1 MLTGSLIRVFWS
13 GCLLVV
19 FAASAAAQTHP
30 VDGIDARADT
40 AALGRQLGD
49 ADPLVRQKAA
59 EALARLAATDQQK
72 LIEGYYIQEKNR
84 TVRLALDWALYRV
97 GKEAALYRIVR
108 ELDSNRHDQAVGY
121 LKQVD
126 SPDVLYPFLKR
137 EDNKPRVLVGLLEV
151 LAQTGNAETRP
162 QLEQF
167 RDSFV
172 PGVAAAA
179 EKALEEL
186 DSRLGQP
193 NGANPARPRV
203 VSKPDQ

>member
-1 MLTGSLIRVFWS
+1 MLIGRLIQVLWS
-13 GCLLVV
+13 GCLLIV
-19 FAASAAAQTHP
+19 FAATATAQTHP
-30 VDGIDARADT
+30 IDGIDARADT

-72 LIEGYYIQEKNR
+72 LIEGYYIQEKNK

-97 GKEAALYRIVR
+97 GKEAALYRVVR
-108 ELDSNRHDQAVGY
+108 ELDSSRHDQAVDY
-121 LKQVD
+121 LKQLD
-126 SPDVLYPFLKR
+126 SPDVLYPFLRR

-151 LAQTGNAETRP
+151 LAQTGNAETRT
-162 QLEQF
+162 QVEQF
-167 RDSFV
+167 RDSYL

-179 EKALEEL
+179 EKALEDL

-193 NGANPARPRV
+193 NETKPARPRV